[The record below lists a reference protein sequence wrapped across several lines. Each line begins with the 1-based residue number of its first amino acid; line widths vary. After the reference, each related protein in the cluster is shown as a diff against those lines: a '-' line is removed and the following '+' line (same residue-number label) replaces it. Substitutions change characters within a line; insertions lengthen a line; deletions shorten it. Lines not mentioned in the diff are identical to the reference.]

1 MSPKFPIGS
10 LPLPASSYILTH
22 NLTPDPV
29 QPSVQAFYENLKTK
43 PSVQRRS
50 RQLHPSSH
58 FSYVA
63 PLPLPFPYRVVPPE
77 GDEEEIDKTEVIENW
92 LSKHEPL
99 CQVARA
105 NEGSTDSELRKYT
118 AIGGL
123 RDQPRHLLAI
133 SAAGLRDCLPHLDV
147 GDAFDFVGPGSL
159 TQPTSTSK
167 SEENAARQEL
177 VDVLSGHSVLMH
189 IPEGAEE
196 KGYAPWSL
204 RYSGHQFGSWAGQLG
219 DGRAISLLATP
230 HPDDPTTTYEIQIKG
245 GGRTP
250 FSRGADGLA
259 VMRSSVREFLGAEAI
274 HALRIPTTRSLSLID
289 LPELPVVRERLERA
303 SIATRIAPS
312 FLRIGN
318 FETFNPPHELFFL
331 FSGGSGGGAKDWE
344 GIRILGEWVV
354 EKVLKL
360 DKTIGAANQA
370 DQQVG
375 GKEKAPWGKRLV
387 MEVAR
392 RNAEMLS
399 GWQAYGFMH
408 GVMNTDNISLLGLT
422 IDYGPYAFMD
432 AYDYDHICN
441 HSDDGGR
448 YSFKVSSIYGDVV
461 TARPDMYPMVQMQPT
476 MIIFALRSLLNALA
490 PLIGAESELGHRV
503 EPGWA
508 QAADTEQISAWAK
521 KADEIREEVDDLI
534 KTTFEK
540 KYWKLMRDRLGLR
553 KENPGDVQTVIQPL
567 LDVMQTHGL
576 DFHGTFR
583 ALCAFRPA
591 HMDDPVRD
599 DKETGKGKAPSADA
613 YAKALKDVEEVIPS
627 QAPVT
632 CALPSESAPSAAA
645 GVSAPVPALEA
656 IPEPTAEHTP
666 LTSLL
671 ARLTPPELV
680 SPESREKACRD
691 IIAWLEKYAV
701 RILED
706 QDESWTEVDLA
717 DRERRMRAVN
727 PRFVLRQ
734 WVLEEVIAGLDED
747 VEKGRSVLVKVLDMA
762 SRPFE
767 PWGAEDD
774 SRPESELGK
783 EERAERR
790 LCGVGSV
797 KFLGFQCSCSS

>member
-1 MSPKFPIGS
+1 MSQKFPISS

-22 NLTPDPV
+22 NLTPDPI
-29 QPSVQAFYENLKTK
+29 QPSVQAFYENLKTR

-63 PLPLPFPYRVVPPE
+63 PLPLPFPYQVVPPD
-77 GDEEEIDKTEVIENW
+77 GNEEEIDKAGVIENW
-92 LSKHEPL
+92 LSKREPL
-99 CQVARA
+99 VEVPRV
-105 NEGSTDSELRKYT
+105 NETSSGSKLRKYT
-118 AIGGL
+118 AKDNL

-133 SAAGLRDCLPHLDV
+133 SPTGLRDCLPHLDV
-147 GDAFDFVGPGSL
+147 GDALDFVGPGSL
-159 TQPTSTSK
+159 TQPLSDSK
-167 SEENAARQEL
+167 PEENAARQEL
-177 VDVLSGHSVLMH
+177 IDVLSGHSVLMH
-189 IPEGAEE
+189 IPEGVEE

-259 VMRSSVREFLGAEAI
+259 VMRSSVREFLGAEAM
-274 HALRIPTTRSLSLID
+274 HALRIPTTRSLTLID
-289 LPELPVVRERLERA
+289 LPELPVVRERIERA
-303 SIATRIAPS
+303 SIATRLAPS

-331 FSGGSGGGAKDWE
+331 FSGGAGGGAKDWE
-344 GIRILGEWVV
+344 GMRILGEWVV
-354 EKVLKL
+354 EKVLKI
-360 DKTIGAANQA
+360 DGASHAINGT
-370 DQQVG
+370 DQQTNG
-375 GKEKAPWGKRLV
+375 GEKVPWGKRLV
-387 MEVAR
+387 REVAR
-392 RNAEMLS
+392 RNAEMLG

-432 AYDYDHICN
+432 VYDYNHICN
-441 HSDDGGR
+441 HSDD
-448 YSFKVSSIYGDVV
+448 
-461 TARPDMYPMVQMQPT
+461 
-476 MIIFALRSLLNALA
+476 A

-521 KADEIREEVDDLI
+521 KAEEFRDEVDDLI
-534 KTTFEK
+534 KTIFEQ
-540 KYWKLMRDRLGLR
+540 KYWRLMRDRLGLR
-553 KENPGDVQTVIQPL
+553 KEDPRDVQNVIQPL

-583 ALCAFRPA
+583 ALCTFRPA
-591 HMDDPVRD
+591 HMDDPAQRNEE
-599 DKETGKGKAPSADA
+599 KGKGKEIDE
-613 YAKALKDVEEVIPS
+613 YATVLKELEEAVQS
-627 QAPVT
+627 QAPIS
-632 CALPSESAPSAAA
+632 CAIPSESLPPATNI
-645 GVSAPVPALEA
+645 SAPVPALEP
-656 IPEPTAEHTP
+656 IFERTTKHTP

-671 ARLTPPELV
+671 ARLTPPELI
-680 SPESREKACRD
+680 PRESREKACRD
-691 IIAWLEKYAV
+691 IIVWLETYTV

-706 QDESWTEVDLA
+706 QDEAWTESTLA
-717 DRERRMRAVN
+717 DRERQMRAVN

-747 VEKGRSVLVKVLDMA
+747 REKGRSVLVKVLDMA

-767 PWGAEDD
+767 SWGAEDE
-774 SRPESELGK
+774 SRPESELSE

-790 LCGVGSV
+790 LCGVGST

>member
-1 MSPKFPIGS
+1 
-10 LPLPASSYILTH
+10 
-22 NLTPDPV
+22 
-29 QPSVQAFYENLKTK
+29 
-43 PSVQRRS
+43 
-50 RQLHPSSH
+50 
-58 FSYVA
+58 
-63 PLPLPFPYRVVPPE
+63 
-77 GDEEEIDKTEVIENW
+77 
-92 LSKHEPL
+92 
-99 CQVARA
+99 
-105 NEGSTDSELRKYT
+105 
-118 AIGGL
+118 
-123 RDQPRHLLAI
+123 
-133 SAAGLRDCLPHLDV
+133 
-147 GDAFDFVGPGSL
+147 
-159 TQPTSTSK
+159 
-167 SEENAARQEL
+167 
-177 VDVLSGHSVLMH
+177 MH
-189 IPEGAEE
+189 VPEGAEE

-230 HPDDPTTTYEIQIKG
+230 HPDDPMTTYEIQIKG

-259 VMRSSVREFLGAEAI
+259 VMRSSVREFLGAEAV
-274 HALRIPTTRSLSLID
+274 HALGIPTTRSLSLID
-289 LPELPVVRERLERA
+289 LPELPVERERLERA
-303 SIATRIAPS
+303 SIATRVAPS

-331 FSGGSGGGAKDWE
+331 FSGNTGGGTKDWE
-344 GIRILGEWVV
+344 GMRILGEWVV
-354 EKVLKL
+354 ERVLKL
-360 DKTIGAANQA
+360 DKTTGATNEA
-370 DQQVG
+370 DQQVDG
-375 GKEKAPWGKRLV
+375 GKNAPWGKRLV

-392 RNAEMLS
+392 RNAEMLG

-448 YSFKVSSIYGDVV
+448 YSFK
-461 TARPDMYPMVQMQPT
+461 MQPT

-490 PLIGAESELGHRV
+490 PLIGAESQLGRRV
-503 EPGWA
+503 ESGWA
-508 QAADTEQISAWAK
+508 QTADTEQISAWAK
-521 KADEIREEVDDLI
+521 KADEIRDEVDTLI

-553 KENPGDVQTVIQPL
+553 KEDPSDVQNVIQPL

-583 ALCAFRPA
+583 VLSAFKPA
-591 HMDDPVRD
+591 HMDDPVQD
-599 DKETGKGKAPSADA
+599 EGIGKGKAPSADA
-613 YAKALKDVEEVIPS
+613 YAKVLKDVEEVITS

-632 CALPSESAPSAAA
+632 CAIPRETAPSAA
-645 GVSAPVPALEA
+645 GVSAPAPALEP
-656 IPEPTAEHTP
+656 IPDPVAEHTP

-671 ARLTPPELV
+671 TRLTPPELV
-680 SPESREKACRD
+680 PRESREKACRD

-706 QDESWTEVDLA
+706 RDEAWTEVDLA

-734 WVLEEVIAGLDED
+734 WVLEEVIADLDED
-747 VEKGRSVLVKVLDMA
+747 MEKGRSVLVKVLDMA

-767 PWGAEDD
+767 LWGAEGDP
-774 SRPESELGK
+774 RPESELGE

-790 LCGVGSV
+790 LCGVGST

>member
-1 MSPKFPIGS
+1 MSSKFPISS
-10 LPLPASSYILTH
+10 LPLPASPYILTH

-29 QPSVQAFYENLKTK
+29 QPSVQTFYENLKTT

-77 GDEEEIDKTEVIENW
+77 GNEEEIDKAEVIEGW

-99 CQVARA
+99 CEVARA
-105 NEGSTDSELRKYT
+105 NESSTDSKLRKYT
-118 AIGGL
+118 AKDGL

-159 TQPTSTSK
+159 TQPASASK

-177 VDVLSGHSVLMH
+177 VDILSGHSVLMH

-219 DGRAISLLATP
+219 DGRAISLLTTP
-230 HPDDPTTTYEIQIKG
+230 HPDNPTTTYEIQIKG

-259 VMRSSVREFLGAEAI
+259 VMRSSVREFLGAEAV

-289 LPELPVVRERLERA
+289 LPELPVVRERPERA

-331 FSGGSGGGAKDWE
+331 FSGNAGGGAKDWE
-344 GIRILGEWVV
+344 GMRILGEWVV

-360 DKTIGAANQA
+360 DKTVGATNKG

-375 GKEKAPWGKRLV
+375 GGEKVPWGKQLV

-392 RNAEMLS
+392 RNAEMLG

-432 AYDYDHICN
+432 AYDHDHICN

-448 YSFKVSSIYGDVV
+448 YSFKVRAIYSDVI
-461 TARPDMYPMVQMQPT
+461 TTQPDMYPTVQMQPT

-508 QAADTEQISAWAK
+508 QAADTEQIATWAK
-521 KADEIREEVDDLI
+521 KANETRDEVDDLI
-534 KTTFEK
+534 KATFEK
-540 KYWKLMRDRLGLR
+540 KYWRLMRDRLGLL
-553 KENPGDVQTVIQPL
+553 KEDPGDVQNVIQPL

-583 ALCAFRPA
+583 ALCTFRPA
-591 HMDDPVRD
+591 HMDDPIQED
-599 DKETGKGKAPSADA
+599 EGTGKRKALSADA
-613 YAKALKDVEEVIPS
+613 SAKVLKDVEEVTPS
-627 QAPVT
+627 RPSIT
-632 CALPSESAPSAAA
+632 CAIPNESASSATE
-645 GVSAPVPALEA
+645 VSASVPALEF
-656 IPEPTAEHTP
+656 IPEPTSEHTP

-671 ARLTPPELV
+671 VRLTPPELV
-680 SPESREKACRD
+680 PPESREKACRD

-706 QDESWTEVDLA
+706 RDEAGIEVDLA
-717 DRERRMRAVN
+717 NRERQMRAVN

-747 VEKGRSVLVKVLDMA
+747 AEKGRSVLVKVLDMA

-767 PWGAEDD
+767 LWGAEGDP
-774 SRPESELGK
+774 RPESELGE

-790 LCGVGSV
+790 LCGVGST

>member
-1 MSPKFPIGS
+1 MSQKFSISS
-10 LPLPASSYILTH
+10 LPLPPSSHILTQ
-22 NLTPDPV
+22 NLTPDPI

-43 PSVQRRS
+43 PSLQRRS

-63 PLPLPFPYRVVPPE
+63 PLPLPFPYRVDPPE
-77 GDEEEIDKTEVIENW
+77 GNEDELDKAEYIENW
-92 LSKHEPL
+92 LSKREPL
-99 CQVARA
+99 VEVPLA
-105 NEGSTDSELRKYT
+105 NQTESKLRKYT
-118 AIGGL
+118 AQDGL
-123 RDQPRHLLAI
+123 RDQPRHLLAL
-133 SAAGLRDCLPHLDV
+133 SAAGIRDCLPHLDV
-147 GDAFDFVGPGSL
+147 GDAFDYTGPGSL
-159 TQPTSTSK
+159 TRPAATPK

-189 IPEGAEE
+189 IPDSAHE

-230 HPDDPTTTYEIQIKG
+230 HPDHPGTTYEIQIKG

-259 VMRSSVREFLGAEAI
+259 VMRSSVREFLGAEAM
-274 HALRIPTTRSLSLID
+274 HALRIPTTRSLSLIH

-303 SIATRIAPS
+303 SIVTRLAPS

-331 FSGGSGGGAKDWE
+331 FSGGSGGGVKDWE
-344 GIRILGEWVV
+344 GMRILGEWVAD
-354 EKVLKL
+354 KVLKL
-360 DKTIGAANQA
+360 DNT
-370 DQQVG
+370 DP
-375 GKEKAPWGKRLV
+375 KAPWGKRLV

-392 RNAEMLS
+392 RNAEMLG

-432 AYDYDHICN
+432 VYDNDHICN

-448 YSFKVSSIYGDVV
+448 YSFKVRIGS
-461 TARPDMYPMVQMQPT
+461 R
-476 MIIFALRSLLNALA
+476 IFALRSLLNALA
-490 PLIGAESELGHRV
+490 PLIGAESELGHRI
-503 EPGWA
+503 ESGWA
-508 QAADTEQISAWAK
+508 QAADTEQISTWAK
-521 KADEIREEVDDLI
+521 KGEEIRDEVDDLI
-534 KTTFEK
+534 KGTFEK
-540 KYWKLMRDRLGLR
+540 RYWRLMRDRLGLR
-553 KENPGDVQTVIQPL
+553 KEDPRDVQNVIQPL

-576 DFHGTFR
+576 DFHSTFR
-583 ALCAFRPA
+583 ALCAFKPA
-591 HMDDPVRD
+591 HMDDPLQEDESQR
-599 DKETGKGKAPSADA
+599 KGKESSSDA
-613 YAKALKDVEEVIPS
+613 YEKVLKGVEEMAQS
-627 QAPVT
+627 QAPIT
-632 CALPSESAPSAAA
+632 CAIPSENGPSAAELQ
-645 GVSAPVPALEA
+645 VPVPALQP
-656 IPEPTAEHTP
+656 IPEPDVKHTP
-666 LTSLL
+666 LTALL
-671 ARLTPPELV
+671 ARLTPPEII
-680 SPESREKACRD
+680 SPGSREKACRD
-691 IIAWLEKYAV
+691 IIAWLETYAV

-706 QDESWTEVDLA
+706 QAEGLSEVDLA
-717 DRERRMRAVN
+717 ERESRMRAVN

-734 WVLEEVIAGLDED
+734 WVLEELIAGLDENID
-747 VEKGRSVLVKVLDMA
+747 KGRSALVKALDMT

-774 SRPESELGK
+774 SRPEAELSE

-790 LCGVGSV
+790 LCGMGST